1 MELEIK
7 VKSMKQEDLVDFLST
22 ALYGNGNYRTEY
34 NTGCYNS
41 VCKVDED
48 DCFEEKCAKVL
59 LAGGDIS
66 IADMLSEDSACKYG
80 DNPNAFWS
88 EQAKA
93 VVYPIKYDDIIKGLN
108 KAAANGYAMEVL
120 ALADGEGDFDALD
133 ADSLLQFVLYGELI
147 YG

>member
-7 VKSMKQEDLVDFLST
+7 VKSMEQEDLVDFLST

-34 NTGCYNS
+34 NVGCYNS
-41 VCKVDED
+41 VCKVEED
-48 DCFEEKCAKVL
+48 DCFEDCCAKVL

-66 IADMLSEDSACKYG
+66 IADMLSEDSSCKYG

-88 EQAKA
+88 EQARA
-93 VVYPIKYDDIIKGLN
+93 VIYQIKYDDIINGLN
-108 KAAANGYAMEVL
+108 KAAAHGYAVEVL

-133 ADSLLQFVLYGELI
+133 ADCLLQFVLFGEVI
-147 YG
+147 YS

>member
-48 DCFEEKCAKVL
+48 DCFDKVL

-93 VVYPIKYDDIIKGLN
+93 VIYPIKYDDIIKGLN